1 MSWLTPQS
9 ASSGSHPCNLRPI
22 SNFFSKPQRDAIH
35 APIAK
40 HLTPSPP
47 LAMAPKAAETTLL
60 HIERISQYV
69 SLSPASL
76 ADPHPAICASI
87 FSPLLLS
94 YFPPARGIVL
104 AYEDVELS
112 DRAPAKGS
120 TIQSGHHHQGEGLL
134 LRQVDEYTAPFVWAT
149 ASLLIFRPE
158 RDAQISGVITHQ
170 SRTHIT
176 LSHLNTF
183 PVSIT
188 SEHFPDGWTYH
199 AESANRM
206 SKGWDGRISD
216 EGGWWVDEAGEKVE
230 GVLEGVRIRD
240 FEGRMDGR
248 GKGRGV
254 LRIEGSLVG
263 KKEERA
269 RGVQKGGKGKAKAKA
284 KTIGVLKQSG
294 SQGEAIEVE

>member
-1 MSWLTPQS
+1 
-9 ASSGSHPCNLRPI
+9 
-22 SNFFSKPQRDAIH
+22 
-35 APIAK
+35 
-40 HLTPSPP
+40 
-47 LAMAPKAAETTLL
+47 MAPQAAETSLL

-104 AYEDVELS
+104 AYEDVVLS
-112 DRAPAKGS
+112 DRAPTKGS
-120 TIQSGHHHQGEGLL
+120 TIQSGGENGGLL
-134 LRQVDEYTAPFVWAT
+134 LRHVDEYTAPFVWAT
-149 ASLLIFRPE
+149 ASLLVFRPQ
-158 RDAQISGVITHQ
+158 RDAQLSGVITHQ

-176 LSHLNTF
+176 LSYLNTF

-188 SEHFPDGWTYH
+188 SEHFPDSWTWH
-199 AESANRM
+199 AEASNKM

-216 EGGWWVDEAGEKVE
+216 EGGWWVDEQGDRVE

-248 GKGRGV
+248 GRGKGV

-263 KKEERA
+263 EGEERE
-269 RGVQKGGKGKAKAKA
+269 RREKGVKGKGKAKAKA
-284 KTIGVLKQSG
+284 NGVLRQGG
-294 SQGEAIEVE
+294 SQRGGAIEVE